1 MNTWL
6 NKDLVCFPVIKV
18 SGQEK
23 PFLKLVN
30 VELVYCH
37 EDVAYMNDEFFPVGS
52 KFPFSSKYGVL
63 LRSHKDSHNT
73 DEWESTKDDVN
84 AMIER
89 MQKNRLKITFS
100 VDHFCK

>member
-1 MNTWL
+1 M
-6 NKDLVCFPVIKV
+6 
-18 SGQEK
+18 
-23 PFLKLVN
+23 KLVK
-30 VELVYCH
+30 VEMVYCH
-37 EDVAYMNDEFFPVGS
+37 DDVADMNDEFFPVGS

-63 LRSHKDSHNT
+63 LRSHKNSRNK

-89 MQKNRLKITFS
+89 MLKNRLKIKFS